1 LTSAFQFA
9 AGQLMATEPLPQ
21 FELTLR
27 HFEGLSPRSRNI
39 GGALLC
45 DRRFQLGMRAM
56 TAIGTNAK
64 CRLRRAMSEFEG
76 KAEDIYS
83 Y

>member
-1 LTSAFQFA
+1 MPPIVAVHESV
-9 AGQLMATEPLPQ
+9 PDP
-21 FELTLR
+21 
-27 HFEGLSPRSRNI
+27 
-39 GGALLC
+39 
-45 DRRFQLGMRAM
+45 
-56 TAIGTNAK
+56 NAE